1 MQVTKRI
8 AFTCFLVIQNISF
21 ALVVGTSSITSLL
34 REKLFMMI
42 DCVKLPPTSSL
53 AFVLHLLILSHTVSH
68 THTWVMK
75 PDPISSVDLD
85 KEIRVKHHPGIWLAT
100 LILEGDDD

>member
-1 MQVTKRI
+1 
-8 AFTCFLVIQNISF
+8 
-21 ALVVGTSSITSLL
+21 
-34 REKLFMMI
+34 
-42 DCVKLPPTSSL
+42 
-53 AFVLHLLILSHTVSH
+53 
-68 THTWVMK
+68 MK

>member
-21 ALVVGTSSITSLL
+21 VCRHYYSGMG
-34 REKLFMMI
+34 EELFMMI